1 MPLARQVAC
10 SDVILLN
17 KCDLASPIL
26 VEETES
32 IIKSINSSVAVHK
45 TVMGQIELSVVLGL
59 DALRSRP
66 SLDLTLQTP
75 RVINHSHHSHDDAD
89 TCECST
95 HADIRGI
102 TTCTV
107 PLPPLQ
113 KSEEAS
119 FDAWVRRILWEGTAS
134 DNEATEPP
142 MEILRAK
149 GIYWTHAGDQVI
161 LQAVR
166 MLYELQRLP
175 SEGEAR
181 EGKLVLIGKSLRDA
195 TRLSESLAYHL
206 SRTM

>member
-1 MPLARQVAC
+1 M
-10 SDVILLN
+10 ILLN
-17 KCDLASPIL
+17 KCDLASSIL

-32 IIKSINSSVAVHK
+32 AIKRINSSVAVHK
-45 TVMGQIELSVVLGL
+45 TVMGQIELSLVLGL

-75 RVINHSHHSHDDAD
+75 RGTSHTHHSHSDVDACD
-89 TCECST
+89 CST
-95 HADIRGI
+95 HYNIRGI

-113 KSEEAS
+113 KSQEAS
-119 FDAWVRRILWEGTAS
+119 FDAWVRRILWEGIAS
-134 DNEATEPP
+134 DSETTEPP